1 MLLHLKSSYK
11 AYDSLNSLNIVSGD
25 FPDNGNTS
33 VCWYPMHK
41 VEKWS
46 TVVWVFT
53 KFMASLP
60 KVCQKTNPVQR
71 HVECCTECGI
81 CTMYELYKSLT
92 DNPMLKLHGYTQG
105 YTCAMHILRTHFA
118 CGWYNKC
125 AQHIRPSW
133 VDIVFISCT
142 TCITCT
148 KICCNGSCNGCTKTC
163 CNGCTRSLGRN
174 QWVGMLAF

>member
-11 AYDSLNSLNIVSGD
+11 AYDSLNSLDIVSGD

-81 CTMYELYKSLT
+81 CTMYELYKSFEISMGWDVCLKVPPEISGDRDVCFLT
-92 DNPMLKLHGYTQG
+92 DNPMLKLHGYT
-105 YTCAMHILRTHFA
+105 
-118 CGWYNKC
+118 
-125 AQHIRPSW
+125 
-133 VDIVFISCT
+133 
-142 TCITCT
+142 
-148 KICCNGSCNGCTKTC
+148 
-163 CNGCTRSLGRN
+163 
-174 QWVGMLAF
+174 

>member
-81 CTMYELYKSLT
+81 CTMYELYKSFEISMGFTLEVT
-92 DNPMLKLHGYTQG
+92 FMDRYVENQVSSKRIFVNILCIAINVYSLSLIMSISIHIICLK
-105 YTCAMHILRTHFA
+105 
-118 CGWYNKC
+118 
-125 AQHIRPSW
+125 
-133 VDIVFISCT
+133 
-142 TCITCT
+142 IT
-148 KICCNGSCNGCTKTC
+148 
-163 CNGCTRSLGRN
+163 
-174 QWVGMLAF
+174 F